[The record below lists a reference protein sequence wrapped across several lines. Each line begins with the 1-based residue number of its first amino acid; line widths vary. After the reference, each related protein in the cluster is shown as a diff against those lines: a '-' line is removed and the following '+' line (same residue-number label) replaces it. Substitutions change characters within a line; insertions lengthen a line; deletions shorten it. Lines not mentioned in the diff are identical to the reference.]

1 MMRMHAMQAGWVLR
15 ALVGVI
21 SLAVLSI
28 GIWELEQARS
38 GVDVQRTWVDTMP
51 VTVFRPASVG
61 SAEAAPVVVIAHGF
75 AGSQQLMQ
83 PLALTLA
90 RNGYIAVTFD
100 FPGHGRNAAPM
111 TGGLTDPE
119 ASQRTLLVALERM
132 SAWAPKLTA
141 PGAGYALL
149 GHAMAS
155 DIVVRHAQSHPEA
168 WATVAVSL
176 FAPSI
181 GPETPLNRPRNLLV
195 IDGAWESGALHDE
208 ALRVIG
214 KVAGAGARERVTY
227 GRFIDGTARR
237 AAFAPGTGH
246 IGVLYDV
253 DTGIEALDWLDQV
266 LGAPP
271 VVRPYIATYAPA
283 LGALLA
289 GLLGLAWLLAQ
300 ALPRVA
306 DRYAMPGAD
315 FLRPHRQ
322 PWRWR
327 SFSMLAL
334 LPALLTPLIAW
345 KLPSDFLPILLGDY
359 LMLHVGIYGLL
370 TAALLWWRGGPGLAP
385 MRVGALIAVTVLVA
399 AFGLLALGI
408 LVDRYVFNLLPVA
421 QRWPAILALTAGTLP
436 WFLADEALTRSP
448 RAPRAAYF
456 ITKVCFLMSLML
468 AIALNPER
476 LFFLTLIVP
485 AILVL
490 FVVYGLISRWVFRCT
505 GYPLAAAWANALV
518 FAWFMGVTFPLVS

>member
-1 MMRMHAMQAGWVLR
+1 MQAGWVLR
-15 ALVGVI
+15 ALVGVL
-21 SLAVLSI
+21 SLAALSI
-28 GIWELEQARS
+28 GIWKLEQARA
-38 GVDVQRTWVDTMP
+38 GVDVQLAWVDTMP
-51 VTVFRPASVG
+51 VTMFRQASVG
-61 SAEAAPVVVIAHGF
+61 SGEAAPVVVIAHGF

-111 TGGLTDPE
+111 TGGLADHD
-119 ASQRTLLVALERM
+119 ASLRTLLSALERLT
-132 SAWAPKLTA
+132 AWAQQLTA

-149 GHAMAS
+149 GHSMAS
-155 DIVVRHAQSHPEA
+155 DIVVRHAQARPKV
-168 WATVAVSL
+168 WASVALSL

-181 GPETPLNRPRNLLV
+181 GPETPRDSPRNLLV
-195 IDGAWESGALHDE
+195 IDGAWEPSAMHDE

-214 KVAGAGARERVTY
+214 TVAGAGARERVTY
-227 GRFIDGTARR
+227 GRFEDGTARR
-237 AAFAPGTGH
+237 AAFAPGAEH

-253 DTGIEALDWLDQV
+253 DTGAEALAWLDQA
-266 LGAPP
+266 LGARP
-271 VVRPYIATYAPA
+271 VEGPFIASYGPA

-315 FLRPHRQ
+315 FLRQHRH

-327 SFSMLAL
+327 SFSMLAV
-334 LPALLTPLIAW
+334 LPALLTPLVLW

-359 LMLHVGIYGLL
+359 LMLHFGIYGLI
-370 TAALLWWRGGPGLAP
+370 TAALLWWREGPGLAP
-385 MRVGALIAVTVLVA
+385 MRLGALIAATVLVA
-399 AFGLLALGI
+399 AFGLLALGFP
-408 LVDRYVFNLLPVA
+408 VDRYVLNLLPVA
-421 QRWPAILALTAGTLP
+421 ERWPVILALTAGTLP

-456 ITKVCFLMSLML
+456 ITKVCFLLSLVL
-468 AIALNPER
+468 AIALNPGR
-476 LFFLTLIVP
+476 LFFLALIVP

-490 FVVYGLISRWVFRCT
+490 FVVYGLFSRWVFRRT
-505 GYPLAAAWANALV
+505 GFPVAAAVANAIV
-518 FAWFMGVTFPLVS
+518 FAWFMGVTFPLVD